1 MKRKCQFKMTLLDDL
16 LQANEAFVKN
26 EEFKAFT
33 TDKTPNKKAVFLSC
47 MDTRLSELSTKALG
61 LKNGDIKQLKNA
73 GAVVSHPYGS
83 TMRSILVAVYALN
96 VDEVYM
102 IGHHDS
108 GFGALKPEPVIEE
121 MKARGID
128 AETFNTLKNSGIDVT
143 NWLKGFD
150 SVEESVTETVSNVK
164 HHPLLAQSIP
174 VHGLVMDPETGKVD
188 VIVNGYENVK

>member
-1 MKRKCQFKMTLLDDL
+1 MTLLDDL

-96 VDEVYM
+96 VDEVYIM
-102 IGHHDS
+102 GHHDC

-128 AETFNTLKNSGIDVT
+128 AETFNTRKNSGIDVT

-164 HHPLLAQSIP
+164 NHPLLAQSIP

>member
-1 MKRKCQFKMTLLDDL
+1 MTLLDDL

-96 VDEVYM
+96 VDEVYYGG
-102 IGHHDS
+102 IATVDS
-108 GFGALKPEPVIEE
+108 ASAG
-121 MKARGID
+121 
-128 AETFNTLKNSGIDVT
+128 TC
-143 NWLKGFD
+143 
-150 SVEESVTETVSNVK
+150 
-164 HHPLLAQSIP
+164 
-174 VHGLVMDPETGKVD
+174 
-188 VIVNGYENVK
+188 Y

>member
-1 MKRKCQFKMTLLDDL
+1 MTLLDDL

-96 VDEVYM
+96 VDEVYIM
-102 IGHHDS
+102 GHHDC

-128 AETFNTLKNSGIDVT
+128 SETFNTLKNSGIDVT

-164 HHPLLAQSIP
+164 NHPLLAQSIP

>member
-96 VDEVYM
+96 VDEVYIM
-102 IGHHDS
+102 GHHDC

-164 HHPLLAQSIP
+164 NHPLLAQSIP

>member
-1 MKRKCQFKMTLLDDL
+1 MTLLEDL
-16 LQANEAFVKN
+16 LSANEAFVKN
-26 EEFKAFT
+26 EEFKAFK

-73 GAVVSHPYGS
+73 GAVVTHPYGS
-83 TMRSILVAVYALN
+83 TMRSILVAVYSLG
-96 VDEVYM
+96 VDEVYIM
-102 IGHHDS
+102 GHHDC

-121 MKARGID
+121 MKARGINP
-128 AETFNTLKNSGIDVT
+128 ETFKTLEHSGVDVT

-164 HHPLLAQSIP
+164 NHPLLAKSVP
-174 VHGLVMDPETGKVD
+174 VHGLVMDPETGKVE
-188 VIVNGYENVK
+188 VIVNGYENVE